1 MCFLSYFSKVI
12 QCNVTKLSKLGGLTG
27 PGNFSNISQTF
38 SRCLTKRVWKVSG
51 LTQTIFKSTR
61 MCLKSSRFSQKIH
74 ASCDIRLRLTWN
86 LAHSDNWSSVSD
98 QIAEANGKA
107 HPPSM
112 PSDDIHLNR
121 LKIEGQSCWA
131 ENDSTDSQLVMDYF
145 LKRKKSECAHHPHL
159 NLLIPA
165 PHCSRLDLEPF
176 DEIVMV
182 LITM

>member
-1 MCFLSYFSKVI
+1 M
-12 QCNVTKLSKLGGLTG
+12 QCYQAIKTLWADHGW
-27 PGNFSNISQTF
+27 PRHFSNILKMFVKT
-38 SRCLTKRVWKVSG
+38 G
-51 LTQTIFKSTR
+51 
-61 MCLKSSRFSQKIH
+61 LKSVWTDPGIFQKCPDVSQEFPFFSKDSRFVWHTDPLNLKPGTQWQLEQ
-74 ASCDIRLRLTWN
+74 CLRPNRWGGN
-86 LAHSDNWSSVSD
+86 
-98 QIAEANGKA
+98 E

-176 DEIVMV
+176 YEIVMV